1 MEGQEHEAEHGPRG
15 PGLDVPAPR
24 REDSTHRCCC
34 VIIDE
39 ENGDRMRCGADGLPS
54 DVPFC
59 RMCEG
64 RHADMAFICNV
75 LITQEF

>member
-1 MEGQEHEAEHGPRG
+1 M
-15 PGLDVPAPR
+15 
-24 REDSTHRCCC
+24 
-34 VIIDE
+34 IIDE